1 MYVGIHPADAVC
13 VVPCAKIHV
22 CILEHVEY
30 HPLLQAVVWDI
41 RHCALVWRLEGHRGA
56 VFAVDLDSLARI
68 AFTASGDKV
77 EYSQG
82 RV

>member
-1 MYVGIHPADAVC
+1 MS
-13 VVPCAKIHV
+13 
-22 CILEHVEY
+22 VESLPDC

-41 RHCALVWRLEGHRGA
+41 RHCALVRRLEGHRGA

-82 RV
+82 SPAVHKSIVKVVVFTTL